1 MFDKNGV
8 EIRTGQ
14 VVKVTGAFFKNDN
27 GLYFV
32 DNSPGDPS
40 WSGSDYSL
48 KKVCRNGR
56 LSSSARN
63 ICFWPIAVFT
73 NDRAKNAQANA
84 WNREHSE
91 IEVVALPDM
100 SGVLGHFREK
110 LEQITTTI
118 QRHIWD
124 FGEDAEVVQREKGI
138 AAHYENVRRRRPSP
152 SSPIPKSWLSP
163 GSISGAPCSTS
174 ARRLSGWKEWR
185 IPLSGKRLPWTLS
198 A

>member
-1 MFDKNGV
+1 MFDKSGV

-48 KKVCRNGR
+48 KKVRRNGR

-73 NDRAKNAQANA
+73 NDRAKNAQADA

-91 IEVVALPDM
+91 IEVVDLPDT
-100 SGVLGHFREK
+100 SGVLGHFLEK
-110 LEQITTTI
+110 LEQITESI
-118 QRHIWD
+118 QRNIWN
-124 FGEDAEVVQREKGI
+124 FGEDSEAVQREKRI
-138 AAHYENVRRRRPSP
+138 AAHYENVIRF
-152 SSPIPKSWLSP
+152 IE
-163 GSISGAPCSTS
+163 G
-174 ARRLSGWKEWR
+174 KEF
-185 IPLSGKRLPWTLS
+185 
-198 A
+198 